1 MQAVSFVVYWLVVP
15 LIFLRLLSFA
25 NEIKDFEKEGKQK
38 WSAREESARVGFWA
52 GILIAVV
59 CISWQMSEGHN
70 SFKPPMFNPINIVA
84 GIGISWIG
92 ILVIWPISRL
102 IQWLISK
109 IKSPLSWL
117 ISKIKS
123 PLHIQGF
130 VTKIKS
136 WLSNFLNLIQRAKF
150 GILALFL
157 SAISVLGLFSY
168 IFIDS
173 CRDLIFK
180 VTLASAIDI
189 LLFLVFF
196 PETLEDLKKP

>member
-25 NEIKDFEKEGKQK
+25 NEIKDLEKKEKEK
-38 WSAREESARVGFWA
+38 WSAREESAKVGFWA

-59 CISWQMSEGHN
+59 CISWQMKESHD
-70 SFKPPMFNPINIVA
+70 SFNPPIFNLANVVTGIV
-84 GIGISWIG
+84 ISWIIIG
-92 ILVIWPISRL
+92 LVWLVNSKAAVIKIS
-102 IQWLISK
+102 
-109 IKSPLSWL
+109 
-117 ISKIKS
+117 
-123 PLHIQGF
+123 
-130 VTKIKS
+130 
-136 WLSNFLNLIQRAKF
+136 FLNLIQVAKF

-173 CRDLIFK
+173 YRNLIFNI
-180 VTLASAIDI
+180 TLGSAIGI

-196 PETLEDLKKP
+196 PETLKNQKKPQ

>member
-70 SFKPPMFNPINIVA
+70 SFKPQMFNPISVVA

-102 IQWLISK
+102 IQ
-109 IKSPLSWL
+109 WL

-157 SAISVLGLFSY
+157 SAISILGLFSY